1 MGYRHVH
8 IVAIII
14 DASNH
19 DERYKQ
25 QPCLPVTPGA
35 GKIGGLT
42 PGINGA

>member
-1 MGYRHVH
+1 MGYRLVH

-25 QPCLPVTPGA
+25 QPYLPGA
-35 GKIGGLT
+35 GKIQGLA